1 MVTCLNNPPGKKVER
16 HALEIR
22 PPVALLLFRDG
33 ALRDLRLLRQLPAEV
48 LVSCSYLRPPP
59 GVCVKRGAGDEI
71 LADSPVEKLL
81 AACVGGLQQHRA
93 RRATQTARALLG
105 AGAVPSPRSVPPGI
119 WARNFLVA
127 RRAKDDGP
135 LDRGEAEDHEDVK
148 AAPSQTTETV
158 EDAKKGITGKKA
170 SSAKYEDEV
179 EEVEEATTEAK
190 AGFDQDEWLQKTAE
204 QIKNF
209 TVEQAIGNVSCLSFE
224 SALQVCDWAKAVLKA
239 KGLDEGLAAEAAQR
253 LENEAVT
260 GEVLIGVTAQELK
273 LDVGMKR
280 GPATLLEIPR
290 LQSTALPQHFLLLD
304 TCCIVADVIR
314 LGSFMKRMGEPSHA
328 FLALHGIGFGTAKRS
343 SDVADELTNFGAYG
357 PKYTIR
363 KPAGSSAASWVED
376 ALKSKFDDDMQ
387 NGNICMLQNWD
398 TYKSTLPVREVDNTA
413 LPLFE
418 LLYFG
423 KEADV
428 QTLGSL
434 LANVPGTTS
443 RLVAP
448 YLTAPGA
455 YGKTSSVSPAFLTNG
470 DFGLYLYM
478 SFYNNAE
485 QRHEGPSVGM
495 VEKMH
500 SQMTDPD
507 LAGVAFMWDCL
518 KTQLKKGKYVRTSP
532 RPEWFTSITDGTAVH
547 IDKDKLRAQIKNLLD
562 EIRPQRKLVLIHLD
576 EHKKMWEGED
586 ARAIQF
592 RRAALQA
599 LLSIDFVRVILTF
612 TEPPSLPP
620 DDFRNTS
627 ALARVALPFAR
638 AAADKVALHFCPDI
652 LSMYGKPADW
662 TASEQRVWACCL
674 LWVSLCIDAESP
686 TALSMYGK
694 PADWTASEQRVWACC
709 LLWVSLCIDAESPTA
724 LHRQDSQ
731 LRKGFSSLTTWLQN
745 GAKKQKSQF
754 LAKFGETFEAVLTW
768 DKGQN
773 PLDTKMVRQLVAG
786 MKDADAP
793 QKEAMPTLV
802 SVSGQ
807 RLCLPLFRLLYVQPL
822 NQTEQ
827 SSCFWRSRDVFL
839 EDMRKAPAKVLVG
852 SPLERAV
859 LCALTCRDSLRL
871 PNGSSIMLS
880 FEQLEAGRLFKK
892 VSATGSELQLARA
905 LQSLTR
911 HTLYYDGLEGKEGH
925 PLADI
930 WFCAAPKRLVLL
942 DCGGTKKKASKKM
955 SAKKRQISQLVAN
968 GCFSGWKVT
977 VLLFIPAAPSETKT
991 SSTSLS
997 DDVDIAIVAG
1007 SLATEWLG
1015 SWSQLWQY
1023 LPDDG

>member
-1 MVTCLNNPPGKKVER
+1 M
-16 HALEIR
+16 
-22 PPVALLLFRDG
+22 
-33 ALRDLRLLRQLPAEV
+33 
-48 LVSCSYLRPPP
+48 
-59 GVCVKRGAGDEI
+59 
-71 LADSPVEKLL
+71 
-81 AACVGGLQQHRA
+81 
-93 RRATQTARALLG
+93 
-105 AGAVPSPRSVPPGI
+105 
-119 WARNFLVA
+119 
-127 RRAKDDGP
+127 
-135 LDRGEAEDHEDVK
+135 
-148 AAPSQTTETV
+148 
-158 EDAKKGITGKKA
+158 
-170 SSAKYEDEV
+170 
-179 EEVEEATTEAK
+179 
-190 AGFDQDEWLQKTAE
+190 
-204 QIKNF
+204 
-209 TVEQAIGNVSCLSFE
+209 
-224 SALQVCDWAKAVLKA
+224 
-239 KGLDEGLAAEAAQR
+239 
-253 LENEAVT
+253 
-260 GEVLIGVTAQELK
+260 
-273 LDVGMKR
+273 
-280 GPATLLEIPR
+280 
-290 LQSTALPQHFLLLD
+290 
-304 TCCIVADVIR
+304 
-314 LGSFMKRMGEPSHA
+314 
-328 FLALHGIGFGTAKRS
+328 
-343 SDVADELTNFGAYG
+343 
-357 PKYTIR
+357 
-363 KPAGSSAASWVED
+363 ED

-387 NGNICMLQNWD
+387 NGNICMLRNWH

-428 QTLGSL
+428 QTLGRL
-434 LANVPGTTS
+434 LATVPGTTS

-455 YGKTSSVSPAFLTNG
+455 YGKTSSVLPAFLTND

-485 QRHEGPSVGM
+485 QRHAGPHVGM
-495 VEKMH
+495 IKKMH
-500 SQMTDPD
+500 REMTDPET
-507 LAGVAFMWDCL
+507 AGVAFMWDCL
-518 KTQLKKGKYVRTSP
+518 KTQLENGRYVRNYP
-532 RPEWFTSITDGTAVH
+532 LPEWFTSITDGTAVD
-547 IDKDKLRAQIKNLLD
+547 IDKLRARIKKSLD
-562 EIRPQRKLVLIHLD
+562 EIRPGQKLVLIHLD

-586 ARAIQF
+586 AHAIEF
-592 RRAALQA
+592 RRAAVQA

-620 DDFRNTS
+620 DDVRNTS

-652 LSMYGKPADW
+652 LRMYGEP
-662 TASEQRVWACCL
+662 V
-674 LWVSLCIDAESP
+674 
-686 TALSMYGK
+686 
-694 PADWTASEQRVWACC
+694 DWTASEQRVWACC

-724 LHRQDSQ
+724 LHQQDSQ
-731 LRKGFSSLTTWLQN
+731 LRQGFSSLTTWLQK
-745 GAKKQKSQF
+745 GATKQKSQF
-754 LAKFGETFEAVLTW
+754 LAKFGETFEDVLNW

-773 PLDTKMVRQLVAG
+773 PLDTQMVRKLVAG

-807 RLCLPLFRLLYVQPL
+807 HLCLPLFRLLYVQPR
-822 NQTEQ
+822 NPTEL

-839 EDMRKAPAKVLVG
+839 RDMKEAPAKVLVG

-905 LQSLTR
+905 LQSLTL
-911 HTLYYDGLEGKEGH
+911 HTLYYDGLDGTEGH

-930 WFCAAPKRLVLL
+930 WFCAAPKWLVLL

-955 SAKKRQISQLVAN
+955 SAKKRQISQLVDN

>member
-1 MVTCLNNPPGKKVER
+1 M
-16 HALEIR
+16 
-22 PPVALLLFRDG
+22 
-33 ALRDLRLLRQLPAEV
+33 
-48 LVSCSYLRPPP
+48 
-59 GVCVKRGAGDEI
+59 
-71 LADSPVEKLL
+71 
-81 AACVGGLQQHRA
+81 
-93 RRATQTARALLG
+93 
-105 AGAVPSPRSVPPGI
+105 
-119 WARNFLVA
+119 
-127 RRAKDDGP
+127 
-135 LDRGEAEDHEDVK
+135 
-148 AAPSQTTETV
+148 
-158 EDAKKGITGKKA
+158 
-170 SSAKYEDEV
+170 
-179 EEVEEATTEAK
+179 
-190 AGFDQDEWLQKTAE
+190 
-204 QIKNF
+204 
-209 TVEQAIGNVSCLSFE
+209 
-224 SALQVCDWAKAVLKA
+224 
-239 KGLDEGLAAEAAQR
+239 
-253 LENEAVT
+253 
-260 GEVLIGVTAQELK
+260 
-273 LDVGMKR
+273 
-280 GPATLLEIPR
+280 
-290 LQSTALPQHFLLLD
+290 
-304 TCCIVADVIR
+304 
-314 LGSFMKRMGEPSHA
+314 
-328 FLALHGIGFGTAKRS
+328 
-343 SDVADELTNFGAYG
+343 
-357 PKYTIR
+357 
-363 KPAGSSAASWVED
+363 ED

-413 LPLFE
+413 LHLFG

-455 YGKTSSVSPAFLTNG
+455 YGKTSSVLPAFLTNG

-686 TALSMYGK
+686 TAL
-694 PADWTASEQRVWACC
+694 
-709 LLWVSLCIDAESPTA
+709 
-724 LHRQDSQ
+724 HRQDSQ

-793 QKEAMPTLV
+793 QKEVMPTLV

-839 EDMRKAPAKVLVG
+839 R
-852 SPLERAV
+852 
-859 LCALTCRDSLRL
+859 T
-871 PNGSSIMLS
+871 
-880 FEQLEAGRLFKK
+880 
-892 VSATGSELQLARA
+892 
-905 LQSLTR
+905 
-911 HTLYYDGLEGKEGH
+911 
-925 PLADI
+925 
-930 WFCAAPKRLVLL
+930 
-942 DCGGTKKKASKKM
+942 
-955 SAKKRQISQLVAN
+955 
-968 GCFSGWKVT
+968 
-977 VLLFIPAAPSETKT
+977 
-991 SSTSLS
+991 
-997 DDVDIAIVAG
+997 
-1007 SLATEWLG
+1007 
-1015 SWSQLWQY
+1015 
-1023 LPDDG
+1023 

>member
-1 MVTCLNNPPGKKVER
+1 M
-16 HALEIR
+16 
-22 PPVALLLFRDG
+22 
-33 ALRDLRLLRQLPAEV
+33 
-48 LVSCSYLRPPP
+48 
-59 GVCVKRGAGDEI
+59 
-71 LADSPVEKLL
+71 
-81 AACVGGLQQHRA
+81 
-93 RRATQTARALLG
+93 
-105 AGAVPSPRSVPPGI
+105 
-119 WARNFLVA
+119 
-127 RRAKDDGP
+127 
-135 LDRGEAEDHEDVK
+135 
-148 AAPSQTTETV
+148 
-158 EDAKKGITGKKA
+158 
-170 SSAKYEDEV
+170 
-179 EEVEEATTEAK
+179 
-190 AGFDQDEWLQKTAE
+190 
-204 QIKNF
+204 
-209 TVEQAIGNVSCLSFE
+209 
-224 SALQVCDWAKAVLKA
+224 
-239 KGLDEGLAAEAAQR
+239 
-253 LENEAVT
+253 
-260 GEVLIGVTAQELK
+260 
-273 LDVGMKR
+273 
-280 GPATLLEIPR
+280 
-290 LQSTALPQHFLLLD
+290 
-304 TCCIVADVIR
+304 
-314 LGSFMKRMGEPSHA
+314 
-328 FLALHGIGFGTAKRS
+328 
-343 SDVADELTNFGAYG
+343 
-357 PKYTIR
+357 
-363 KPAGSSAASWVED
+363 ED

-413 LPLFE
+413 LPLE

-455 YGKTSSVSPAFLTNG
+455 YGKTSSVLPAFLTND

-485 QRHEGPSVGM
+485 QRHAGPSVGM

-518 KTQLKKGKYVRTSP
+518 KKQLKRGKYVRTSP

-547 IDKDKLRAQIKNLLD
+547 IDKLRAQIKNLLD

-592 RRAALQA
+592 RRAAVQA

-620 DDFRNTS
+620 DDVRNTS

-686 TALSMYGK
+686 TALH
-694 PADWTASEQRVWACC
+694 Q
-709 LLWVSLCIDAESPTA
+709 
-724 LHRQDSQ
+724 QDSQ
-731 LRKGFSSLTTWLQN
+731 LRQGFSSLTTWLQK
-745 GAKKQKSQF
+745 GATKQKSQF
-754 LAKFGETFEAVLTW
+754 LAKFGETFEDVLNW

-773 PLDTKMVRQLVAG
+773 PLDTQMVRKLVAG

-793 QKEAMPTLV
+793 QKEVMPTLV

-905 LQSLTR
+905 LQSLTL
-911 HTLYYDGLEGKEGH
+911 HTLYYDGLDGTEGH

-930 WFCAAPKRLVLL
+930 WFCAAPKWLVLL

-955 SAKKRQISQLVAN
+955 SAKKRQISQLVDN